1 MGAVPAS
8 ASSVPFPSPHPT
20 RRVLAPPPL
29 DGEEKIFLLILFTAI
44 AIVTGV
50 AFILLGVVA
59 NTYYSAPVTSNLAAG
74 SVTFFG
80 AGILAYTFGLR
91 HGVDADH
98 IAAIDNTTRKL
109 QAEGKRPLTIGT
121 FFSLGHSTIVF
132 ALAIAIGFATRAVS
146 SAVTNSH
153 SSLQTFGSF
162 FGTLVSG
169 GFLYLIAGL
178 NLVVLIGIVQIF
190 LEMRRGKYN
199 DLELEAQL
207 NSRGFMF
214 RFLGPL
220 ARAITKPWQMY
231 PVGLL
236 FGLGFDTA
244 SEVALLVV
252 AGTAT
257 SAGLPLYA
265 IISLPLLFAAGMS
278 MMDSFDGAFMNYA
291 YGWAFSKP
299 LRKVYYNIAIT
310 GISVA
315 VALIIGTIELV
326 QVLQS
331 ELHLRGGIWNF
342 AAGFSIN
349 SAGFLIVGLFVVTWV
364 AALLIWRYGNVE
376 ERWERA
382 AAEARA
388 RSGRG

>member
-1 MGAVPAS
+1 MASPPAAVPTSRPSLIGWIRGFSPDQRRQAIFMVVVIVGLHVLGFGLLLL
-8 ASSVPFPSPHPT
+8 AVAHHYSVGPKVF
-20 RRVLAPPPL
+20 
-29 DGEEKIFLLILFTAI
+29 G
-44 AIVTGV
+44 
-50 AFILLGVVA
+50 LG
-59 NTYYSAPVTSNLAAG
+59 L
-74 SVTFFG
+74 
-80 AGILAYTFGLR
+80 GILAYSFGLR
-91 HGVDADH
+91 HAFDADH
-98 IAAIDNTTRKL
+98 ISAIDNTTRKL
-109 QAEGKRPLTIGT
+109 QAEGQRPLSIGT

-132 ALAIAIGFATRAVS
+132 SLAVGIGFAARAVS
-146 SAVTNSH
+146 SAVNNSH
-153 SSLQTFGSF
+153 STLQSFGNF

-178 NLVVLIGIVQIF
+178 NLMVLIGIVQIF
-190 LEMRRGKYN
+190 LEMRQGKYN
-199 DLELEAQL
+199 DSELEAQL

-220 ARAITKPWQMY
+220 ARSITKPWQMY
-231 PVGLL
+231 PVGVL

-244 SEVALLVV
+244 TEVALLVL

-291 YGWAFSKP
+291 YGWAFSRP

-310 GISVA
+310 GISVV
-315 VALIIGTIELV
+315 VALIIGTIELI

-331 ELHLRGGIWNF
+331 ELHLHGGVWNF

-349 SAGFLIVGLFVVTWV
+349 TAGFVIVGLFILTWA

-388 RSGRG
+388 RAGRG